1 MTAVTMQDIKAMQAD
16 FITPKTAAE
25 ALHMDP
31 GRLIHYAKDGQLPF
45 PVQISGKRV
54 KISRI
59 GFLAAYGYA
68 DPEEEKPTMEQLM
81 AKIVDRL
88 AEIEELLKRRIAG

>member
-1 MTAVTMQDIKAMQAD
+1 MTMQDIKAMQVD
-16 FITPKTAAE
+16 FITPRIAAE

-31 GRLIHYAKDGQLPF
+31 GRLIQYAKDGQLPF

-68 DPEEEKPTMEQLM
+68 DPEEEKLTLEQLM
-81 AKIVDRL
+81 AMIADKL
-88 AEIEELLKRRIAG
+88 TEIEELLKGRIAG